1 MKELNWVIL
10 GCGSIAKEFAQAMQ
24 DNGKQIYAVANR
36 TPSKA
41 IEFAQK
47 YNIEKVYENI
57 KDVFSDNKVDIIYL
71 STPHN
76 THIDYIIQALNS
88 GKHVLCEKAI
98 TLNSSQLRS
107 AINLADK
114 NQLILAEAM
123 TLYHMPLFKKL
134 HEITNSGKLG
144 DLRMIQLNFGSF
156 KEYDMNNRFFN
167 PNLAGGALLD
177 IGVYALSCARWF
189 MSEKPNKIHS
199 QVKFAPSG
207 VDEQIGILLMNNAQ
221 EMATISITLH
231 AKQPKRAVIAYEK
244 GYIEI
249 YDYPRADK
257 AVIVYTQDTQTQT
270 IEVGSTSDAL
280 YYEIIDM
287 EKAVSGECNEMFL
300 DFTADVMD
308 IMTDIRAEW
317 KLYYPEEIEKK

>member
-10 GCGSIAKEFAQAMQ
+10 GCGSIAKEFALAMH
-24 DNGKQIYAVANR
+24 DNGKRIYAVANR
-36 TPSKA
+36 TYSKA
-41 IEFAQK
+41 IEFAQE

-57 KDVFSDNKVDIIYL
+57 EYVFSDDKVDIIYL

-76 THIDYIIQALNS
+76 THIDYIMQALNS

-98 TLNSSQLRS
+98 TLNSSQLLS
-107 AINLADK
+107 AIDLAYK
-114 NQLILAEAM
+114 NRLILAEAM
-123 TLYHMPLFKKL
+123 TLYHMPLFKEL
-134 HEITNSGKLG
+134 HEITKSGKLG

-257 AVIVYTQDTQTQT
+257 AVIVYTEDTQPKI
-270 IEVGSTSDAL
+270 IEVGSTRDAL

-287 EKAVSGECNEMFL
+287 EKAVSGECNEMHL

>member
-1 MKELNWVIL
+1 MKELNWGIL
-10 GCGSIAKEFAQAMQ
+10 GCGSIAKEFARAMNN
-24 DNGKQIYAVANR
+24 NGKRIYGVANR
-36 TPSKA
+36 TYA
-41 IEFAQK
+41 NAADFAQK
-47 YNIEKVYENI
+47 YNVEKVYEKPEDI
-57 KDVFSDNKVDIIYL
+57 FIDDKVDIIYL

-76 THIDYIIQALNS
+76 THIHYIMQALKS

-98 TLNSSQLRS
+98 TLNSSQLQS
-107 AINLADK
+107 AMELAAK
-114 NQLILAEAM
+114 RGLILAEAM
-123 TLYHMPLFKKL
+123 TIYHMPLYKKL
-134 HEITNSGKLG
+134 HDITKSGKLG
-144 DLRMIQLNFGSF
+144 ALRMIQLNFGSF

-189 MSEKPNKIHS
+189 MSEKPNNILS

-207 VDEQIGILLMNNAQ
+207 VDEQIGVLLMNNAQ

-257 AVIVYTQDTQTQT
+257 AVIVYTEKAHTQT
-270 IEVGSTSDAL
+270 IEVGSTNDAL

-287 EKAVSGECNEMFL
+287 EKAVLGEYNEMHL
-300 DFTADVMD
+300 DFTSDVMD
-308 IMTDIRAEW
+308 IMTDIRKEW
-317 KLYYPEEIEKK
+317 RFCYPDEKNN

>member
-10 GCGSIAKEFAQAMQ
+10 GCGSIAKEFALAMH
-24 DNGKQIYAVANR
+24 DNGKRIYAVANR
-36 TPSKA
+36 THSKA

-57 KDVFSDNKVDIIYL
+57 EYVFSDDKVDIIYL

-76 THIDYIIQALNS
+76 THIDYIMQALNS

-114 NQLILAEAM
+114 NRLILAEAM

-134 HEITNSGKLG
+134 HEITKSGKLG

-189 MSEKPNKIHS
+189 MSEKPNIIHS

-249 YDYPRADK
+249 YDYPRADT
-257 AVIVYTQDTQTQT
+257 AVIVYTEDTQPKI
-270 IEVGSTSDAL
+270 IEVGSTRDAL

-287 EKAVSGECNEMFL
+287 EKAVSGEYNEMHL

>member
-10 GCGSIAKEFAQAMQ
+10 GCGSIAKEFALAMQ

-36 TPSKA
+36 THSKA

-57 KDVFSDNKVDIIYL
+57 EDVFSDDKVDIIYL

-114 NQLILAEAM
+114 NRLILAEAM

-134 HEITNSGKLG
+134 HEITKRGKLG

-221 EMATISITLH
+221 EMATISISLH

-257 AVIVYTQDTQTQT
+257 AVIVYTQDTQTQI

>member
-10 GCGSIAKEFAQAMQ
+10 GCGSIAKEFALAMQ

-36 TPSKA
+36 THSKA

-57 KDVFSDNKVDIIYL
+57 EDVFSDDKVDIIYL

-114 NQLILAEAM
+114 NRLILAEAM

-134 HEITNSGKLG
+134 HEITKSGKLG

-221 EMATISITLH
+221 EMATISISLH

-257 AVIVYTQDTQTQT
+257 AVIVYTQDTQTQI